1 MHSSTLPATPAPAV
15 TPRHAVL
22 ENLIAAT
29 TSLARAQLRELCLR
43 LAAALVDGDTMQD
56 DMRAVQLRLRT
67 GNLLRDRQNLFVQL
81 ASDGLERQLRRGL
94 AQLAPRQP
102 GPRGAEALALVPYE
116 EMDQQ
121 VTLGGVARPFETAHA
136 DALAAL
142 DARLAHLL
150 ERGRLRPGQNPFRPD
165 VFIAS
170 LQQAWAELH
179 PEPEAA
185 GLLLP
190 LLKAGLFYDLAPIL
204 AALNLA
210 LARHGVLPGADAA
223 VRARQSTHDAAPR
236 KRDAQ
241 LAARL
246 RGLFAPS
253 ATGPALCDDLGD
265 LDLSLPQL
273 SADSHRQPPAGTP
286 ALPPAPERPLLAYL
300 ARLKHEGPQ
309 AQAPSNVV
317 HLPSIK
323 AEAPRGSLSRADES
337 TIDLLAA
344 VFDTVYGDQAIA
356 GEIRDL
362 IRLLQLP
369 VLKTALLDKAFFF
382 DDDHPARR
390 LLDLLSHLGWE
401 QSQKSRQDPDD
412 PLVRAMRRSVDRIG
426 EDAAQQPAT
435 FAQAV
440 TELEASLREEEA
452 ATTAALAGPVAAAL
466 RQEQRDTA
474 VRAARAAVAQRLA
487 AGEGSEGVEVA
498 AVVVAFLQQQWT
510 DVLALAHGI
519 EDGKPGAVANATA
532 AMDEL
537 LWSVRPKSGA
547 DERRQLIK
555 RLPGLLAALNRWLD
569 VVGWQDAGRLRFFA
583 DLAECH
589 ASIVRAP
596 LDLTPA
602 RQLEL
607 SARATCQAAARA
619 AAPVPPDEAVHAVDA
634 LVRGAWLEFDTAGS
648 PRRVK
653 LAWISPLRSLYIF
666 SNGAR
671 EEAFSLS
678 ADELAQ
684 RFRAGVAAVLPTGD
698 LVARALTQ
706 AIGTL
711 AVNDGD
717 GASRAA

>member
-1 MHSSTLPATPAPAV
+1 MHPSTLPATPAPAV
-15 TPRHAVL
+15 TPRHALL
-22 ENLIAAT
+22 ENLIAAA
-29 TSLARAQLRELCLR
+29 TSLARAQLRELCVR
-43 LAAALVDGDTMQD
+43 LAGALVDGDTMQD
-56 DMRAVQLRLRT
+56 DIRDVQLRLRA
-67 GNLLRDRQNLFVQL
+67 GNLLRDRQGLFVQL
-81 ASDGLERQLRRGL
+81 ASDGLERHLRRGL
-94 AQLAPRQP
+94 AQLAPRQA
-102 GPRGAEALALVPYE
+102 GPRDAEALALVPYE

-121 VTLGGVARPFETAHA
+121 VTLGGVARPFEAAHA

-142 DARLAHLL
+142 GARLAHLL
-150 ERGRLRPGQNPFRPD
+150 ERGTLRPGQNPFRPD

-170 LQQAWAELH
+170 LQEAWAALH
-179 PEPEAA
+179 AEPEAA

-204 AALNLA
+204 EALNLA
-210 LARHGVLPGADAA
+210 LARHGVLPGVAA
-223 VRARQSTHDAAPR
+223 TARARQDTHDAAPR
-236 KRDAQ
+236 RRDAQ
-241 LAARL
+241 LVAQL
-246 RGLFAPS
+246 RGLFAAS
-253 ATGPALCDDLGD
+253 ATGPALCDELGD

-273 SADSHRQPPAGTP
+273 TAVAGANRAAQAAGHAAAPSA
-286 ALPPAPERPLLAYL
+286 ERPLLAYL
-300 ARLKHEGPQ
+300 ARLKEGGTQP
-309 AQAPSNVV
+309 ASNVI

-323 AEAPRGSLSRADES
+323 AQAPRGSLSRADES

-369 VLKTALLDKAFFF
+369 VLKTALHDKAFFF

-401 QSQKSRQDPDD
+401 QSQKGRQDPDD

-426 EDAAQQPAT
+426 DDDAQQPAT

-474 VRAARAAVAQRLA
+474 VRAARAVVAARLEV
-487 AGEGSEGVEVA
+487 GEGSEVA

-510 DVLALAHGI
+510 DVLALAHDI
-519 EDGKPGAVANATA
+519 EDDKPGAVANATA

-569 VVGWQDAGRLRFFA
+569 VIDWQDAGRLRFFA

-596 LDLTPA
+596 LDLAPA
-602 RQLEL
+602 RRLEL
-607 SARATCQAAARA
+607 SVQATRQAAAQA
-619 AAPVPPDEAVHAVDA
+619 AAPQPADDAVHAVDA

-684 RFRAGVAAVLPTGD
+684 RFRAGAAAVLPTGD

-711 AVNDGD
+711 AVNDDD